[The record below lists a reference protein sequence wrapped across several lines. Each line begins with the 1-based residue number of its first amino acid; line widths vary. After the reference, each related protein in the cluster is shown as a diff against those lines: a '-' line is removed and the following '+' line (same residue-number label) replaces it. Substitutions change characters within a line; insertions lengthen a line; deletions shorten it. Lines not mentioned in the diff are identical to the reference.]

1 MPETVSLPL
10 APTWIEVS
18 RSPARRPARDHAL
31 VLTAMGIPHAIAES
45 DGAFLVLV
53 QSSDGSRASEELAR
67 YDRENRGWPPREEAL
82 VPVSDGVPAAI
93 GFAALAMLAF
103 VVERNGL
110 FGVDWIAEGR
120 VRADLVRA
128 GELWRCVTALSLH
141 ADVLHLAGNLVFGA
155 AFGLLLAHAVGA
167 GWTWLG
173 FVVAGGLGNLA
184 NAWIQPVTHAS
195 IGASTGIFGLL
206 GMLIAWE
213 SMRRRAGGAA
223 RLRRWAPLVVGA
235 VLLGFVG
242 MGGSI
247 SETDTVHERI
257 DTLQRILDRVDV
269 IAHLCGFA
277 AGLAL
282 GLGLA
287 LARLRPR
294 RGFQTALAWCAPLL
308 VALAW
313 SLALAA

>member
-1 MPETVSLPL
+1 MPETVSAPL

-18 RSPARRPARDHAL
+18 RSPARRGARDHAL
-31 VLTAMGIPHAIAES
+31 VLTAMGIPHAIAEQE
-45 DGAFLVLV
+45 GTFLVLV
-53 QSSDGSRASEELAR
+53 PSRDGARASDEIAR

-82 VPVSDGVPAAI
+82 VPVSDGVPAAL

-103 VVERNGL
+103 YVERNGL
-110 FGVDWIAEGR
+110 FGVDWLAEGR
-120 VRADLVRA
+120 VRADLVRS
-128 GELWRCVTALSLH
+128 GEAWRCLTALSLH
-141 ADVLHLAGNLVFGA
+141 ADVLHLAGNLVFGTLFA
-155 AFGLLLAHAVGA
+155 LLLAHAIGA

-173 FVVAGGLGNLA
+173 FVAAGGIGNLA

-206 GMLIAWE
+206 GILIAWE

-235 VLLGFVG
+235 VLLGFLG

-247 SETDTVHERI
+247 SETDSVRERV
-257 DTLQRILDRVDV
+257 DTLQRILERVDV

-277 AGLAL
+277 AGL
-282 GLGLA
+282 GCGLA
-287 LARLRPR
+287 LALSRVRPR
-294 RGFQTALAWCAPLL
+294 QGAQAALAWCAPL
-308 VALAW
+308 VIALAW
-313 SLALAA
+313 ALALAT